1 MLKYLVSKSLS
12 IILLQIKMPASK
24 RFFNILPSFIQ
35 RIYHSKKNKWQI
47 ARWIK
52 KGKPIPVPHAIK
64 QELVTRYGKKHSIS
78 TLVESGTY
86 LGDMIWAQQDNFEN
100 IYTIELSKFLQVA
113 AKKRFKKDTHINFIH
128 GDSGKIMST
137 LIKDLPE
144 KTLFWLDGHY
154 SGGIT
159 ARGDKDCPITEE
171 VKAILSADIEHVML
185 IDDARYFIGERDYP
199 TINGLSSYILSVYPK
214 SFITVENDCIIV
226 ELQK

>member
-1 MLKYLVSKSLS
+1 MLIFFALKSLN
-12 IILLQIKMPASK
+12 ITLLQIKMPTSK
-24 RFFNILPSFIQ
+24 RFFNILPGFIQ
-35 RIYHSKKNKWQI
+35 RIYHLNKNKWQI
-47 ARWIK
+47 SRWIK
-52 KGKPIPVPHAIK
+52 KGKPVPVPHAIK
-64 QELVTRYGKKHSIS
+64 QEMITQYGEKHNIS

-86 LGDMIWAQQDNFEN
+86 LGDMIWAQQNNFEK
-100 IYTIELSKFLQVA
+100 IYSIELSKFLQVA
-113 AKKRFKKDTHINFIH
+113 AKKRFKKSTHINFIH

-171 VKAILSADIEHVML
+171 VKAILSSDIEHVML

-199 TINGLSSYILSVYPK
+199 TINGLSSYILSIYPK
-214 SFITVENDCIIV
+214 SSIKVENDCIIV
-226 ELQK
+226 ELMK